1 MTTATL
7 PVLDL
12 GTLNRDHATG
22 RFVTTYMLR
31 YTTVRRGIETVIQRT
46 LPAASIER
54 IGVVTARCADRGAV
68 WDIAVTDKD
77 GADVT
82 FDFAC
87 FQDAPEV

>member
-12 GTLNRDHATG
+12 GTLDRDLTTG
-22 RFVTTYMLR
+22 RYVTTYTLR
-31 YTTVRRGIETVIQRT
+31 YTTVRYGIETVIERT
-46 LPAASIER
+46 LPAASVER
-54 IGVVTARCADRGAV
+54 IGVVAARCAERGVV
-68 WDIAVTDKD
+68 WDIEVIDKD

-87 FQDAPEV
+87 FQD